1 MVLWDTLKNRTESL
15 LMTPGQEMGRW
26 ARFVRFQIQLWKFC
40 MRRLR
45 QNNAMA
51 MSSAL
56 SFRTIFT
63 LIPTLVLAILVMKT
77 LGYQQEAKA
86 NLLKLL
92 ETSGIAQISL
102 TQDSSVEPDTQIEQ
116 QTPPAQQT
124 QPELQQGSSIDQI
137 NAADYIIELVDRV
150 ENKLTIGRVG
160 PVGIALFI
168 WTAIT
173 LLTTIERSLNRIY
186 GARFSRGIVRRM
198 MLYWSV
204 ITLMPILMT
213 AATYLFNLAA
223 GFFAETPVLSWILK
237 ITDWAGTLIVGML
250 LLAAV
255 YKMMP
260 NTKILYRAAFGGAVS
275 ALPLWLI
282 ARWAF
287 ALYINKVAGS
297 SLYGIL
303 GLLPL
308 FLMWLNLSWL
318 IFLFGAEL
326 SNTATGLSRM
336 QSEELADKTILGPS
350 ELMATTIAVAQDFTT
365 GKGPAFF
372 DSIADRLNLPNI
384 SVQRLLDRL
393 QLKNVIC
400 PIESEKNA
408 GYVLTRPP
416 DQIEVL
422 DILDIGD
429 TNNKTASKAAYDPQI
444 ADKVNRIN
452 QQAQATLGN
461 MTLSDIIK

>member
-1 MVLWDTLKNRTESL
+1 MVLWDTLTNRIESL
-15 LMTPGQEMGRW
+15 LMTPGQELGRW

-40 MRRLR
+40 LRRLR
-45 QNNAMA
+45 QNNAAA

-63 LIPTLVLAILVMKT
+63 LIPTLVLAIMIMKT
-77 LGYQQEAKA
+77 MFRVDSRQYLQ
-86 NLLKLL
+86 KLL
-92 ETSGIAQISL
+92 DMAGISEISL
-102 TQDSSVEPDTQIEQ
+102 IQDVSPLEAQQQNPTQIPPPI
-116 QTPPAQQT
+116 TPPGEPQVPVTAT
-124 QPELQQGSSIDQI
+124 I
-137 NAADYIIELVDRV
+137 NAADYIMQLVGDV
-150 ENKLTIGRVG
+150 ETKLTFGRIG

-186 GARFSRGIVRRM
+186 GARSSRGLIKRM

-204 ITLMPILMT
+204 ITFMPLLLIV
-213 AATYLFNLAA
+213 AIYLFGQVSELFASVPVFSWLLHLA
-223 GFFAETPVLSWILK
+223 
-237 ITDWAGTLIVGML
+237 DWAGTVMVGML

-260 NTKILYRAAFGGAVS
+260 NTKVSYRAALGGALA

-287 ALYINKVAGS
+287 ALYIDQVART

-326 SNTATGLSRM
+326 SNTAAGLSRM
-336 QSEELADKTILGPS
+336 QSEELADKTIVGPA
-350 ELMATTIAVAQDFTT
+350 EMLATAIAVAQNYTS
-365 GKGPAFF
+365 GKGPALF
-372 DSIADRLNLPNI
+372 DGIAARLNLPDV

-393 QLKNVIC
+393 CLKDVIY
-400 PIESEKNA
+400 PVESEKKA
-408 GYVLTRPP
+408 GYVLARPP

-422 DILDIGD
+422 DILDLGD
-429 TNNKTASKAAYDPQI
+429 SNNQTALKTAYEPQI
-444 ADKVNRIN
+444 ADKVCRIN
-452 QQAQATLGN
+452 QQAQTALGHL
-461 MTLSDIIK
+461 TLSDIIN

>member
-1 MVLWDTLKNRTESL
+1 MVLWDTLKDRIESL

-40 MRRLR
+40 LRRLR

-63 LIPTLVLAILVMKT
+63 LIPTLVLAILIMKT
-77 LGYQQEAKA
+77 LGYHQETKES
-86 NLLKLL
+86 LLKLL
-92 ETSGIAQISL
+92 DTTGVSQISL
-102 TQDSSVEPDTQIEQ
+102 PQERTDETGAQLEQ
-116 QTPPAQQT
+116 QPPPTLLPQAEQ
-124 QPELQQGSSIDQI
+124 QQGSSLDQN
-137 NAADYIIELVDRV
+137 NAADYIIELVDQV

-186 GARFSRGIVRRM
+186 GARSARGIVRRM

-213 AATYLFNLAA
+213 AAMYLFNLAA
-223 GFFAETPVLSWILK
+223 EFFAQTPVLSWILRVA
-237 ITDWAGTLIVGML
+237 DWAGTLIVGML

-260 NTKILYRAAFGGAVS
+260 NTKVGYRAAFGGAVV

-287 ALYINKVAGS
+287 SLYINEVAGS

-308 FLMWLNLSWL
+308 FLMWLNFSWL

-326 SNTATGLSRM
+326 SNTAAGLSRM
-336 QSEELADKTILGPS
+336 QSEELADKTIVGPS
-350 ELMATTIAVAQDFTT
+350 ELMAAAVAVAQDYTS

-372 DSIADRLNLPNI
+372 DTIADRLNLPDM

-393 QLKNVIC
+393 HLKDIIC
-400 PIESEKNA
+400 PVESEKTA
-408 GYVLTRPP
+408 GYVLARPP

-429 TNNKTASKAAYDPQI
+429 SNNQTASKSAYDPQI

-452 QQAQATLGN
+452 QQAQTALGN

>member
-1 MVLWDTLKNRTESL
+1 
-15 LMTPGQEMGRW
+15 MTPGQEMGRW

-40 MRRLR
+40 LRRLR

-63 LIPTLVLAILVMKT
+63 LIPTLVLAILV
-77 LGYQQEAKA
+77 LKA
-86 NLLKLL
+86 VIREDSKESLYKLL
-92 ETSGIAQISL
+92 DMTGISQITL
-102 TQDSSVEPDTQIEQ
+102 VQDSTNPDAAPPGATENVPPVTPETEPQE
-116 QTPPAQQT
+116 PAAE
-124 QPELQQGSSIDQI
+124 PI
-137 NAADYIIELVDRV
+137 NAADYIMNIVGDV
-150 ENKLTIGRVG
+150 ERKLTFGRIG
-160 PVGIALFI
+160 PVGIVLFI
-168 WTAIT
+168 WSSIT

-186 GARFSRGIVRRM
+186 GARSSRGIVRRM

-204 ITLMPILMT
+204 ITLFPVLLTVAI
-213 AATYLFNLAA
+213 YLFDQVSNL
-223 GFFAETPVLSWILK
+223 FAQTPVFSWLLQVA
-237 ITDWAGTLIVGML
+237 DWAGTLIVGML

-260 NTKILYRAAFGGAVS
+260 NTKVTYRAAFGGAAV

-287 ALYINKVAGS
+287 SLYINEVARS

-336 QSEELADKTILGPS
+336 QSEELADKTIVGPS
-350 ELMATTIAVAQDFTT
+350 ELLATAVAVALDYTS

-372 DSIADRLNLPNI
+372 DNIATRLNLPDV

-393 QLKNVIC
+393 HLKDVIY
-400 PIESEKNA
+400 PVESEKNT
-408 GYVLTRPP
+408 GYVLARPP
-416 DQIEVL
+416 DKIDVL
-422 DILDIGD
+422 NILDLGD
-429 TNNKTASKAAYDPQI
+429 SNNQTAAPAAYESQI

-452 QQAQATLGN
+452 QQAQKALGD

>member
-1 MVLWDTLKNRTESL
+1 MVLWDALKDRMESL
-15 LMTPGQEMGRW
+15 LMTPGQELGRW

-51 MSSAL
+51 MSAAL

-63 LIPTLVLAILVMKT
+63 LVPTLVLAILVMKT
-77 LGYQQEAKA
+77 LGYHQETKES
-86 NLLKLL
+86 LLKLL
-92 ETSGIAQISL
+92 DTTGVSQISL
-102 TQDSSVEPDTQIEQ
+102 PQDRTD
-116 QTPPAQQT
+116 QTGAQLEKQPPLAQPP
-124 QPELQQGSSIDQI
+124 QPEQPQELSRDQN
-137 NAADYIIELVDRV
+137 NAADYIIELVDQV

-186 GARFSRGIVRRM
+186 GARSARGIVRRM

-204 ITLMPILMT
+204 ITLLPILMT
-213 AATYLFNLAA
+213 AAIYLFNLSAD
-223 GFFAETPVLSWILK
+223 FFAHTPVLSWILRL
-237 ITDWAGTLIVGML
+237 TDWTGTLIVGML
-250 LLAAV
+250 LLATV

-260 NTKILYRAAFGGAVS
+260 NTKVGYRAAFGGAAV

-287 ALYINKVAGS
+287 ALYINKVAGA

-303 GLLPL
+303 GVFPL
-308 FLMWLNLSWL
+308 FLMWLNFSWL

-326 SNTATGLSRM
+326 SNTAAGLSRM
-336 QSEELADKTILGPS
+336 QSEELADKTIVGPS
-350 ELMATTIAVAQDFTT
+350 ELMAAAVAVAQDYIS
-365 GKGPAFF
+365 GNGPAFF
-372 DSIADRLNLPNI
+372 DTIAERLKLPDM

-393 QLKNVIC
+393 HLKNVIC
-400 PIESEKNA
+400 PVESEKNP
-408 GYVLTRPP
+408 GYVLARPP
-416 DQIEVL
+416 EQIEVL
-422 DILDIGD
+422 DILDLGNS
-429 TNNKTASKAAYDPQI
+429 NNHTAEKTAYEPQI
-444 ADKVNRIN
+444 AEKVNRIN
-452 QQAQATLGN
+452 QQAREALGN

>member
-1 MVLWDTLKNRTESL
+1 MVLWDTLTDRVESL
-15 LMTPGQEMGRW
+15 LMTPGQELGRW
-26 ARFVRFQIQLWKFC
+26 ARFLRFQIQLWKFC

-77 LGYQQEAKA
+77 LGYHQETKES
-86 NLLKLL
+86 LLKLL
-92 ETSGIAQISL
+92 DTTGVSQISL
-102 TQDSSVEPDTQIEQ
+102 PQERTDQTGTQLQ
-116 QTPPAQQT
+116 QQPPLVQPS
-124 QPELQQGSSIDQI
+124 QPEPQPGLSLDQN
-137 NAADYIIELVDRV
+137 NAADYIIELVDQV

-186 GARFSRGIVRRM
+186 GARSARGIVRRM

-213 AATYLFNLAA
+213 AATYLFSLAA
-223 GFFAETPVLSWILK
+223 EFFAQTPVLSWILRVA
-237 ITDWAGTLIVGML
+237 DWAGTLIVGML

-260 NTKILYRAAFGGAVS
+260 NTRVGYRAAFGGAAV
-275 ALPLWLI
+275 ALPLWFI

-287 ALYINKVAGS
+287 SLYINEIAGS

-308 FLMWLNLSWL
+308 FLMWLNFSWL

-326 SNTATGLSRM
+326 SNTAAGLSRM
-336 QSEELADKTILGPS
+336 QSEELADKTIVGPS
-350 ELMATTIAVAQDFTT
+350 ELLATAVAVAQDYIS

-372 DSIADRLNLPNI
+372 DSIANRLNLPNV

-393 QLKNVIC
+393 YLKDVIC
-400 PIESEKNA
+400 PVESEKNT

-422 DILDIGD
+422 NILDIGD
-429 TNNKTASKAAYDPQI
+429 PNNQTNSHAAYEPQI
-444 ADKVNRIN
+444 AEKVNRIN
-452 QQAQATLGN
+452 QQAQTALGD
-461 MTLSDIIK
+461 MTLADIIN